1 MASCGDDLPSNCFV
15 LFFSKP
21 PPLHAINKVRLYCDY
36 TQVGEITFLMK
47 TSIEFYQSGES
58 PRLDLAW
65 TRFHLINAKKLLK
78 ELLKLEVSKRQ
89 SIYVSP
95 VESVL

>member
-1 MASCGDDLPSNCFV
+1 
-15 LFFSKP
+15 
-21 PPLHAINKVRLYCDY
+21 
-36 TQVGEITFLMK
+36 MK